1 MSELLDRLKAGDQ
14 DAFKLLVREHHS
26 TMVAVATS
34 AVSDKGAAEEVVQET
49 WLAVIKGLKTFEG
62 RSSLKTWI
70 FAILMNQA
78 KKRLR
83 TDGKVEWVGR
93 SEDHDE
99 RFRKDG
105 HWNSTVDAWPNP
117 ENKAAHKQ
125 MLDLVQAGIESLPEP
140 QKLVVIL
147 SDVEGFSGPEVS
159 EIMDITKENQR
170 VLLYRARS
178 AVRDYVEQAL
188 KEAK

>member
-1 MSELLDRLKAGDQ
+1 MSEVLDKLKAGDQ
-14 DAFKLLVREHHS
+14 DAFKTLVREHHV

-34 AVSDKGAAEEVVQET
+34 AVRNPGAAEEVVQET
-49 WLAVIKGLKTFEG
+49 WLAVINGLRSFEG

-83 TDGKVEWVGR
+83 SEGKVEWVAPN
-93 SEDHDE
+93 EEHDE

-105 HWNSTVDAWPNP
+105 HWNSTVDSWPNP

-125 MLDLVQAGIESLPEP
+125 MLELVQAGIESLPEP
-140 QKLVVIL
+140 QKLVVVL

-170 VLLYRARS
+170 VLLHRARA